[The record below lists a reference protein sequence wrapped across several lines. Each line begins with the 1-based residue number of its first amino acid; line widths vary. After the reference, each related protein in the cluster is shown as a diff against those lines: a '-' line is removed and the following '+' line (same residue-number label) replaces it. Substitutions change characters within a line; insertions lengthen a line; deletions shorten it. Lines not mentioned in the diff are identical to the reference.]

1 MRALVAGAGGF
12 IGGHLTRKLLDQG
25 FHVTAVD
32 KKPLIEWYQVFDQ
45 AKNLSLDLSN
55 ARNCQQAIEGS
66 DWVFNL
72 AADMGGMG
80 FIEKNKALC
89 MISVL
94 INTNLLV
101 SAKDAQ
107 VKKYFFASSACVYAS
122 EFQNI
127 NVDKGISLREENAYP
142 ADPEDGYG
150 WEKLFSERMC
160 RHFYEDYNF
169 EVRVARYH
177 NVYGPYGTFYG
188 GREKAPSAAIRKI
201 LEFKNGETDN
211 IEIWG
216 NGKQLRSFTY
226 IDDCIEGTLLLMN
239 SNFRDPINIGS
250 SETISIQE
258 LYDYAAASCGVFN
271 PSYSFNLNA
280 PVGVLGRSSN
290 NELCLRTLNWEPKIK
305 FKDGIAK
312 TANWISSEKDR
323 NKNFNTL

>member
-12 IGGHLTRKLLDQG
+12 IGGHLTKKILDQG
-25 FHVTAVD
+25 FDVTAVD
-32 KKPLIEWYQVFDQ
+32 KKSLSDWYQVFDQ
-45 AKNLSLDLSN
+45 ANNLSLDLSESK
-55 ARNCQQAIEGS
+55 NCHQAVEGS

-101 SAKDAQ
+101 TAKNAG

-122 EFQNI
+122 QFQNI
-127 NVDKGISLREENAYP
+127 NISKSISLKEQNAYP

-160 RHFYEDYNF
+160 RHFFEDFNF

-201 LEFKNGETDN
+201 LEFKSKKSDHV
-211 IEIWG
+211 EIWG

-226 IDDCIEGTLLLMN
+226 IDDCVDGTLLLMN
-239 SNFRDPINIGS
+239 SNYTEPINIGS

-258 LYDYAAASCGVFN
+258 LYDYAATSCGVIN
-271 PSYSFNLNA
+271 PPYTYNLTA

-290 NELCLRTLNWEPKIK
+290 NDLCLKILDWEPKIK

-312 TANWISSEKDR
+312 TANWITSQT
-323 NKNFNTL
+323 NKN

>member
-1 MRALVAGAGGF
+1 MKAVVAGAGGF
-12 IGGHLTRKLLDQG
+12 IGGHLTKKLLDQG
-25 FHVTAVD
+25 FEVTAVD
-32 KKPLIEWYQVFDQ
+32 KKGIKDWYQVFDK
-45 AKNLSLDLSN
+45 ANNISLDLSES
-55 ARNCQQAIEGS
+55 RNCEHAVEGC

-101 SAKDAQ
+101 SSRKAG

-122 EFQNI
+122 QYQNF
-127 NVDKGISLREENAYP
+127 NVDKSISLKEINAYP

-160 RHFYEDYNF
+160 RHFFEDFDF

-177 NVYGPYGTFYG
+177 NVYGPYGTYYG

-201 LEFKNGETDN
+201 LEFKNREIDHV
-211 IEIWG
+211 EIWG
-216 NGKQLRSFTY
+216 DGQQLRSFTY
-226 IDDCIEGTLLLMN
+226 IDDCIDGTLLLMN
-239 SNFRDPINIGS
+239 SNFREPINIGS
-250 SETISIQE
+250 SETISIRE
-258 LYDYAAASCGVFN
+258 LYDYAAESCGVVN
-271 PSYSFNLNA
+271 PPYTFNLNA

-290 NELCLRTLNWEPKIK
+290 NELCLKVLDWEPNIK
-305 FKDGIAK
+305 FKDGITK
-312 TANWISSEKDR
+312 TANWISAQAEK
-323 NKNFNTL
+323 N